1 MVKKFYISHLLEN
14 HKEHFTIFKKGK
26 LWITTKEKLK
36 NGEDKTIFDEILQN
50 TKPILNKIQEG
61 IFICCS
67 DVVIKFN
74 KEIDFKEKDRVYVFS
89 NLVDKEFGTRHG
101 AFKISS
107 NNKVT
112 KVFQKESLYTLEKN
126 GFIKNGKI
134 NIDTG
139 MMLIPNNIIKKL
151 KNIRIKN
158 KKIGIYEDLTPI
170 FCNKNILNVITL
182 KKATFTHYGSSKEI
196 LNIKCDKNNNYFEN
210 CEYNFP
216 KIPKNVMAFN
226 TNIDRKIPDNVIIYT
241 AKLKQD
247 KFITIIVG
255 IDDNIKAKG
264 KEIKLFNKSLI
275 ENLEVK
281 INSNLSLWKL
291 KIYKPAKT
299 KKEALE
305 NALELYYLTK
315 FNQKIDSENRLS
327 IEEILKKEK

>member
-1 MVKKFYISHLLEN
+1 MSAA
-14 HKEHFTIFKKGK
+14 
-26 LWITTKEKLK
+26 
-36 NGEDKTIFDEILQN
+36 Q
-50 TKPILNKIQEG
+50 
-61 IFICCS
+61 
-67 DVVIKFN
+67 
-74 KEIDFKEKDRVYVFS
+74 
-89 NLVDKEFGTRHG
+89 
-101 AFKISS
+101 
-107 NNKVT
+107 
-112 KVFQKESLYTLEKN
+112 
-126 GFIKNGKI
+126 
-134 NIDTG
+134 
-139 MMLIPNNIIKKL
+139 
-151 KNIRIKN
+151 
-158 KKIGIYEDLTPI
+158 
-170 FCNKNILNVITL
+170 NVITL